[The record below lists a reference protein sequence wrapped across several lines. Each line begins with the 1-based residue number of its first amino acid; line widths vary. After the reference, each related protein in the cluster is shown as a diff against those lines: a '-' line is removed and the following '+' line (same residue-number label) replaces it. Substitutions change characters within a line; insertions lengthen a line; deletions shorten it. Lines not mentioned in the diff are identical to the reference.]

1 VTGANSNKLKI
12 FSGRANRPLAENIA
26 RHLGVPLGNINIGDF
41 PDRETSVRI
50 DEDVR
55 GRDVFVVQPTCPP
68 VNQHLMELL
77 IILDAF
83 KRSSPAR
90 VTAVIPYYGYARQ
103 DRKDM
108 GRVPISAKL
117 VADLLTTAGA
127 DRVLCLDLHAA
138 QIQGFFNIP
147 VDHLYAVKEITAH
160 VRTLGIPADELV
172 VLSTDEGNV
181 KKALQYQKRL
191 GGQIAVVDKR
201 RLSANETRAAH
212 LLGAGVEGKTVV
224 VFDDMISTAGSLVN
238 AVEVA
243 RLNGAKRIFA
253 CATHG
258 LFSDPAAD
266 RLKECPVE
274 QIAVTDSIP
283 LAKDKGAKL
292 PNLKVI
298 SVAPLLA
305 DAIRRIHGNESISDL
320 FRDDGSAAKA

>member
-1 VTGANSNKLKI
+1 
-12 FSGRANRPLAENIA
+12 
-26 RHLGVPLGNINIGDF
+26 
-41 PDRETSVRI
+41 
-50 DEDVR
+50 
-55 GRDVFVVQPTCPP
+55 
-68 VNQHLMELL
+68 
-77 IILDAF
+77 
-83 KRSSPAR
+83 
-90 VTAVIPYYGYARQ
+90 
-103 DRKDM
+103 
-108 GRVPISAKL
+108 
-117 VADLLTTAGA
+117 
-127 DRVLCLDLHAA
+127 
-138 QIQGFFNIP
+138 
-147 VDHLYAVKEITAH
+147 
-160 VRTLGIPADELV
+160 
-172 VLSTDEGNV
+172 
-181 KKALQYQKRL
+181 
-191 GGQIAVVDKR
+191 VVDKR

-320 FRDDGSAAKA
+320 FRDDGSAAQA